1 MKLKNC
7 LSLLRISVLAVTAC
21 LLIGCA
27 AVEKRADLT
36 YQRATDVRGG
46 SGEIYL
52 AKPVIDV
59 QLGRMPGRTVL
70 GSVGNTGTQ
79 IVTTDDISDWI
90 MGALSDE
97 LYHAGYEIRTVPTL
111 PVDTSRGVLVWV
123 KGLSAE
129 QEDKGF
135 ILTTSTG
142 MELSAE
148 IWKDGR
154 ISKTLTVKVSS
165 QDEGMDR
172 TGEPVTSSLQK
183 TLQSAMVQLLPGIVD
198 VLSGG

>member
-1 MKLKNC
+1 MKANGFTRLVRGSI
-7 LSLLRISVLAVTAC
+7 LVATAC

-27 AVEKRADLT
+27 TVEKRADLT

-59 QLGRMPGRTVL
+59 QFGRMPGRTVL
-70 GSVGNTGTQ
+70 GSVRNTGTQ

-123 KGLSAE
+123 KGLSAD
-129 QEDKGF
+129 QADKGL

-148 IWKDGR
+148 IWKDGGL
-154 ISKTLTVKVSS
+154 SKTLTVKVGS

-172 TGEPVTSSLQK
+172 SGKPVTAALQK
-183 TLQSAMVQLLPGIVD
+183 TLQSAMTQLLPGIVD
-198 VLSGG
+198 AL